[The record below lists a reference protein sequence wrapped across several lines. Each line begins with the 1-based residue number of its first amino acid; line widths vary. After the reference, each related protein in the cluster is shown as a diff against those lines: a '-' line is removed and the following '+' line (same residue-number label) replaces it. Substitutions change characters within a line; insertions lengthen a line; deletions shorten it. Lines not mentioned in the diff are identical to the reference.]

1 MVIINSMFMPTRDH
15 TPAREHIELS
25 ALRAWQ
31 RYSYRDA
38 KNLCDARD
46 AYSALAD
53 KLNIHKEI

>member
-1 MVIINSMFMPTRDH
+1 MEIINSILMPTRDH
-15 TPAREHIELS
+15 APAREHIELS

-46 AYSALAD
+46 TYNTLAD
-53 KLNIHKEI
+53 KLNIHEEV